1 MRTLALCVAAVVML
15 AAPVAAQAG
24 DRGKLTTGEARSAI
38 RAYVND
44 QVDALEQFSG
54 LSVASA
60 HVSGRVERVGPR
72 AMIVPAAFAL
82 GWDGGPSFV
91 CLDRVH
97 VTERG
102 QSIRAHPSNFDCD

>member
-1 MRTLALCVAAVVML
+1 
-15 AAPVAAQAG
+15 
-24 DRGKLTTGEARSAI
+24 
-38 RAYVND
+38 
-44 QVDALEQFSG
+44 
-54 LSVASA
+54 
-60 HVSGRVERVGPR
+60 
-72 AMIVPAAFAL
+72 MIVPAAFAL